1 MHNFN
6 FNFNFNLALVKQLN
20 LLIMKKL
27 FLTATLCVAGLVSA
41 KENVKNDELNT
52 KNCILNFS
60 NTENVL
66 LRHLVQITASCGKI
80 YYLDT
85 EQYASFEELM
95 DAVDYFD
102 AQKCPIIN

>member
-1 MHNFN
+1 
-6 FNFNFNLALVKQLN
+6 
-20 LLIMKKL
+20 MKKL
-27 FLTATLCVAGLVSA
+27 LLVAALGVAGLVSA

-52 KNCILNFS
+52 KNCILIVS
-60 NTENVL
+60 KKENVL

-85 EQYASFEELM
+85 DQYASFEELM